1 MCAVDIPWTV
11 TLVTF
16 VVGILVGLTGVG
28 AGALMTPILI
38 GVYGVPIQVAIATD
52 LIFATATKLVGVPFH
67 HRQGS
72 INWAL
77 TRKLWIGSLPG
88 TVVGVAVV
96 IFVASK
102 EQTSWLTWPLAA
114 VVLLTAVS
122 LALRAIKG
130 SDSANVVGP
139 QRPLPVAVPAA
150 GGFGIGLAV
159 ALTSVGAGALG
170 MALLVRLSPPGVRPQ
185 QLVGTDL
192 LHAIP
197 IALIAGVAYGS
208 TGLISWELLQW
219 MLVGSLPG
227 VVVGTLIAGR
237 LPSRLIYGSLSA
249 VLFLALVALL
259 LR

>member
-1 MCAVDIPWTV
+1 MSAVDILWTL

-16 VVGILVGLTGVG
+16 AVGVLVGLTGVG

-72 INWAL
+72 IDWSL
-77 TRKLWIGSLPG
+77 TRKLWWGSLPG
-88 TVVGVAVV
+88 TVVGISVL
-96 IFVASK
+96 IFFASK

-114 VVLLTAVS
+114 VVLLTAIS
-122 LALRAIKG
+122 LAVRAITR
-130 SDSANVVGP
+130 SDTTKMAGP
-139 QRPLPVAVPAA
+139 QRPLPALVPAA

-192 LHAIP
+192 VHAIP
-197 IALIAGVAYGS
+197 IALIAGIAYGS

-227 VVVGTLIAGR
+227 VVVGTLVTGR
-237 LPSRLIYGSLSA
+237 LPSRLLYGSLS
-249 VLFLALVALL
+249 VILFLTLGALL
-259 LR
+259 AR